1 MALRGMAPPIWLTVI
16 TYHRVGEAKASDELG
31 EEVFDSTP
39 QFFEEHVEFIARHGS
54 FVDTAEVIAH
64 LGGAPL
70 PKNPVMIT
78 FDDGYRECID
88 VVLPILKRHG
98 GKATFFI
105 TTDHMN
111 ERRMFW
117 WDRIA
122 VIFRRSALDTIA
134 IDFPRKLELARDE
147 AAQAC
152 LEIVKQERE
161 LDLPRF
167 LAHLEERAQVT
178 ISEEEEARF
187 VEQVLMTWEEVLAL
201 RDAGMDIQSH
211 TCSHRVV
218 QTLAPDML
226 ERELGES
233 RRVLEER
240 LEQPVRALAYPVG
253 YPIGD
258 DRVIRGALEKAG
270 YEIAFTNATGPA
282 PTYRP
287 MDRFEIPRM
296 AMDSLYDAPFFRSVM
311 ALPALGYT

>member
-1 MALRGMAPPIWLTVI
+1 MRE
-16 TYHRVGEAKASDELG
+16 RE
-31 EEVFDSTP
+31 
-39 QFFEEHVEFIARHGS
+39 
-54 FVDTAEVIAH
+54 
-64 LGGAPL
+64 GGAPL

-201 RDAGMDIQSH
+201 RDAGMDIESH
-211 TCSHRVV
+211 TRRHRVL
-218 QTLAPDML
+218 QTLDDEALRDEL
-226 ERELGES
+226 SGSRDDLARELG
-233 RRVLEER
+233 
-240 LEQPVRALAYPVG
+240 RAPRTVAYPVG
-253 YPIGD
+253 RSIAAHAQ
-258 DRVIRGALEKAG
+258 IRAAVHAAG
-270 YEIAFTNATGPA
+270 YRVGFSNASGATWLRTGIDPFDIGRLA
-282 PTYRP
+282 
-287 MDRFEIPRM
+287 MDRELPDAMFFGQLAIPQ
-296 AMDSLYDAPFFRSVM
+296 
-311 ALPALGYT
+311 LGYRSASHGVGDPVS